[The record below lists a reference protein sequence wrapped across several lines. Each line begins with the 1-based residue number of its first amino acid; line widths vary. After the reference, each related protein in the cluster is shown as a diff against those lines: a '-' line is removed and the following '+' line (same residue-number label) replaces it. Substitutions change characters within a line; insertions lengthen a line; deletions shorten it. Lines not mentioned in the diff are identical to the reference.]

1 MITILSD
8 DKNQSVG
15 KRMYEL
21 MKTKGI
27 GTEYINV
34 SGLNIKPCYS
44 CGYCS
49 TKSYGKCVLED
60 DMDPILRKVVRSD
73 TLILITAVTWGS
85 FSSDIKKVLDRMA
98 ILGDS
103 CYHVKKKELVKGMRC
118 NMKEMFAIGVKDNCS
133 KEEMDAFT
141 TLLDENVTI
150 MDISGKA
157 YVVKEESKLEAVL
170 EEICR

>member
-8 DKNQSVG
+8 DNKQSVG
-15 KRMYEL
+15 KRMHER

-27 GTEYINV
+27 STEYISV

-49 TKSYGKCVLED
+49 TKSYGACVLDD

-73 TLILITAVTWGS
+73 TLILITPVTWGS
-85 FSSDIKKVLDRMA
+85 YSSDIKKVLDRLA

-103 CYHVKKKELVKGMRC
+103 HYHVNNKELVKGMRC
-118 NMKEMFAIGVKDNCS
+118 NIKEMFAIGVKDNCS

-150 MDISGKA
+150 MDIGGRA
-157 YVVKEESKLEAVL
+157 YVVNEDSKMDAVL